1 MLDINEAFRML
12 ATSNR
17 FVNERHDDKT
27 LRVYIGQWKSG
38 ALTRAKMEAMLRK
51 YGFKETALPRYIPP
65 EEKQS
70 G

>member
-17 FVNERHDDKT
+17 FVNARHDDKT

-38 ALTRAKMEAMLRK
+38 NLSRAKMEAMLRK
-51 YGFKETALPRYIPP
+51 YHFKEANPP
-65 EEKQS
+65 IYTPPQHEH
-70 G
+70 

>member
-27 LRVYIGQWKSG
+27 LLVYIGQWKSG
-38 ALTRAKMEAMLRK
+38 NLSRAKMEAMLRK
-51 YGFKETALPRYIPP
+51 YRFKEVTPP
-65 EEKQS
+65 TYNPPDEYKHV
-70 G
+70 